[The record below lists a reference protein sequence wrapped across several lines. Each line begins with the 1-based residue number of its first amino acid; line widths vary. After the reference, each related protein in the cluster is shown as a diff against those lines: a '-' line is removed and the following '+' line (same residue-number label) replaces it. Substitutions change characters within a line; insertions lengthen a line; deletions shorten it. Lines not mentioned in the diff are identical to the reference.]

1 MSVKAVNEMPH
12 SAAPAITPAEVNTSA
27 TISPL
32 LKVYSTDNGTIV
44 STTVV
49 NPREAA
55 AVAAAV
61 PAALAATAIAADEA
75 INASAIAAPAEAKT
89 TPIAAPIIE
98 KMVPLTFGIVQSQV
112 SLWFLHQSR
121 LFCSTWLWKSG
132 LAGRRLDITQAI

>member
-1 MSVKAVNEMPH
+1 MSVKATNEIPH
-12 SAAPAITPAEVNTSA
+12 SAAPATTPAEVNTSA

-32 LKVYSTDNGTIV
+32 LNVYNTANGTIC

-75 INASAIAAPAEAKT
+75 MNASAIAAPAEAKT
-89 TPIAAPIIE
+89 TPIAAPII
-98 KMVPLTFGIVQSQV
+98 
-112 SLWFLHQSR
+112 
-121 LFCSTWLWKSG
+121 
-132 LAGRRLDITQAI
+132 